1 MSEMTYVNLLRRQR
15 FICLLRITSLA
26 TANTIDL
33 LQDPGNKT
41 SSFPQTQPK
50 MIPWGRRAV
59 WKLHWSEERERPV
72 ILWYTALD
80 SSCHHRRPWWTSGS
94 SSLCFY
100 PITSSKEEIKLVIAW
115 NESSVPLSGL
125 IYLSLLQNAPSVRM
139 PSSTN
144 MGSPSF
150 CRWLFGLGP
159 RLFSEVDVVFIFTLF
174 MCALSFQ
181 TVSFAS
187 VTIFTQKVSLL
198 AKGWEHSQ
206 SLVLSQDCMGKN
218 WALIGNRAVSL
229 DAWDK

>member
-1 MSEMTYVNLLRRQR
+1 MSEMTYVKLLRRQR

-72 ILWYTALD
+72 ILWYTALG
-80 SSCHHRRPWWTSGS
+80 SSCHHRRPSWTSGS

-139 PSSTN
+139 PSSTT
-144 MGSPSF
+144 MGSHQAFVADYLDWAPGSSLK
-150 CRWLFGLGP
+150 WMWY
-159 RLFSEVDVVFIFTLF
+159 LFSLF
-174 MCALSFQ
+174 SCVPFPFRQFLLLQWQSSCRRYLS
-181 TVSFAS
+181 
-187 VTIFTQKVSLL
+187 
-198 AKGWEHSQ
+198 
-206 SLVLSQDCMGKN
+206 
-218 WALIGNRAVSL
+218 
-229 DAWDK
+229 

>member
-59 WKLHWSEERERPV
+59 WKLHWSEEIERPV
-72 ILWYTALD
+72 ILWNTALG
-80 SSCHHRRPWWTSGS
+80 SSCHYRHPSWTSGS

-100 PITSSKEEIKLVIAW
+100 PITSSKEEIKLVLAW
-115 NESSVPLSGL
+115 NKSNVPLSGL

-144 MGSPSF
+144 MYFNKLLSLTIRTGPQALLWSGCGFYFHSFHVCPFLSDGFSCFSDNLHAEGISPNKGL
-150 CRWLFGLGP
+150 RALTEFGFVS
-159 RLFSEVDVVFIFTLF
+159 RLH
-174 MCALSFQ
+174 
-181 TVSFAS
+181 
-187 VTIFTQKVSLL
+187 
-198 AKGWEHSQ
+198 G
-206 SLVLSQDCMGKN
+206 
-218 WALIGNRAVSL
+218 
-229 DAWDK
+229 